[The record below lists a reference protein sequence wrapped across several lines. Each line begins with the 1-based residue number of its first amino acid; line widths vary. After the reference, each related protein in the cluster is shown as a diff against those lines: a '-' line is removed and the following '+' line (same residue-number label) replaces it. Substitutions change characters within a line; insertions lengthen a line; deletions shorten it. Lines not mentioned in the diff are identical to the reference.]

1 MWARP
6 DFAAA
11 VDTLFVDEAGQLS
24 LANALAVAGGAR
36 NLVLLGDPQQLAQPS
51 QGTHPPGSGV
61 SALEHVLNGSATM
74 PDNAGLFLDRTW
86 RMHPRLCDYSSR
98 TFYEGRL
105 FGVPGLELQK
115 LDGPESPF
123 AESGL
128 YVLPVP
134 HQGNTNSSPE
144 EAAKV
149 AELVRRLC
157 SCRWTNQWGTARP
170 ITVEDVLVVTPYNA
184 QIREIERKFAQS
196 GIKHVKVGTVDKF
209 QGREAP
215 AVIEKS

>member
-1 MWARP
+1 M
-6 DFAAA
+6 AANPKVA
-11 VDTLFVDEAGQLS
+11 FF
-24 LANALAVAGGAR
+24 VAGATHNHHRPALSRARIEPCRRPPTLLTISLVGNAPECRCARAGPAGATK
-36 NLVLLGDPQQLAQPS
+36 P
-51 QGTHPPGSGV
+51 
-61 SALEHVLNGSATM
+61 TM
-74 PDNAGLFLDRTW
+74 PDDAGLFLDRTW

-105 FGVPGLELQK
+105 FGIPGLELQRV
-115 LDGPESPF
+115 DGPASPF

-128 YVLPVP
+128 YVLPLP

-157 SCRWTNQWGTARP
+157 SCRWTDKYGATRP
-170 ITVEDVLVVTPYNA
+170 MTVEDVLVVTPYNA